1 MRDPV
6 DTIEKDGFTMKLYID
21 EDPTSPKEWDQ
32 FGTLVTWHRS
42 YVFDE
47 DGKKAFGEPG
57 EFIEQAKREGWIY
70 LPVFMY
76 EHSGIS
82 LSAGSF
88 NDPWDSGQVGFI
100 YATREKMK
108 AEYEGHYKPR
118 SWAGRARKLLLC
130 EIKTWDTYVTGD
142 VYGYVI
148 ENEDGDHEDS
158 CWGFY
163 GYEYAK
169 AEALGALDYA
179 IEAERKADAAMN
191 HDCAL

>member
-6 DTIEKDGFTMKLYID
+6 DTIEKDGFTAKLYID
-21 EDPTSPKEWDQ
+21 DAESPKSWDQ
-32 FGTLVTWHRS
+32 FGTLVTWHRN

-47 DGKKAFGEPG
+47 DGKKAFGEPSD
-57 EFIEQAKREGWIY
+57 FIEQAKREKWIY

-82 LSAGSF
+82 LSSGSF
-88 NDPWDSGQVGFI
+88 GDPWDSGQVGFI
-100 YATREKMK
+100 YVTREKMK
-108 AEYEGHYKPR
+108 EEYEKHFKPR
-118 SWAGRARKLLLC
+118 SWAGRARKLLRV
-130 EIKTWDTYVTGD
+130 EIHTWDQYVTGD

-148 ENEDGDHEDS
+148 ENEDGDHDDS

-169 AEALGALDYA
+169 AEMRAALDSA
-179 IEAERKADAAMN
+179 IEGERAAN
-191 HDCAL
+191 AFCNRDCAL